1 MMLSWETVAVGMT
14 LSLLVFPLQC
24 GLCWL
29 FRKIRGQV
37 TLDLCA
43 PSSPVCHSVE
53 MDVFLGQSALSG
65 PSFLSLPDTSH
76 TPRRDSS
83 PSSLLGS
90 KAFDSGILAFWEAAG
105 LTQAAHGG
113 GGGRGDG
120 GPPHAGALGGWPS
133 CDSLAKL
140 TLSGS
145 PLDTTFDP
153 SPATLTSEPLGP
165 SPSCGGPTRPLR
177 RKKGLTL
184 PRLAP
189 AGPTNATATLGL
201 GPFPVGPLSPAGRPR
216 PKALAQYPSLT
227 NSFLTQSEEN
237 LLRSIHTEDPEDM
250 KITSSTST
258 STSDSGRYS
267 PRGSSSSSSSSSSSF
282 TNTQSNSCSSWS
294 DGWGSEVKGQG
305 GPWTPASRYRPP
317 SAQSMDSVAST
328 SFPSPSPDHPRSPSA
343 TRIGVARGPAGWLL
357 PGWALRGVYPL
368 VAAVL
373 AVCLGCVALYGRAF
387 PRAVLLL
394 WLASVLT
401 AFLSSALLLEPL
413 KVCVQALLYTVLW
426 QPVDPEVEELLSRE
440 AVVRRPEVEPGAT
453 VRPPWGYGLL
463 QARQEAQKAL
473 ALRSLM
479 KHCVGQLLFLLLVL
493 LVNYQSSPEEGLG
506 RMLRASTQRALNTAP
521 TGGPN
526 LTSLT
531 WFRLLSVDF
540 TLAHPETGLLVCVSL
555 QLRWS
560 PPQRVAP
567 SLTVHPLLVPPDP
580 GPHLQLALTVLLLT
594 SALLL
599 LAGEMHAMAT
609 ERAQYIRQGG
619 HWLQLCL
626 ASLSIATAI
635 LQLQCQSRASG
646 CVQQLRSAAD
656 TFVDFHSVA
665 LLAARASQLA
675 AVLLTLVLLK
685 LLGAVVAG
693 CRWVLLPRVLASA
706 WRELGAAGL
715 LLLLLLT
722 LGAHGGLVV
731 FSSSTE
737 GFSSLRAARVSAVAL
752 LRGRLVLRRLS
763 MAHPVL
769 GPIYTLLLTGDG
781 LWLLARLSGAL
792 LIHSYRTVKATQR
805 PVPQDPDM
813 LGPLPALLQ
822 GRLLP
827 LHPIGALRGLVG
839 VAGPRPRPRP
849 GGPPPARLGRPAG
862 HVRAGEPH
870 HGGGARPGAQPGGGA
885 GPGQGEE
892 EEQGGEEEEEE
903 EEEEVVEEGGDG
915 GGTEETA
922 SGEPREGAGGGA
934 TRCRRAS
941 VLNPRRPRASLPTCA
956 SFDSSPP
963 PGVAPPPPAELRLR
977 VALGRASAV
986 SPPRRRSPLW
996 ALHPGGGV
1004 HPGPRGLPGGLPPGP
1019 STRRGFPPQEEGLAL
1034 GELTVVQHGPR
1045 GPWGPGRDRGVWP
1058 LVRRRPPGARPTQ
1071 ERGDLQGVGRRRSPR
1086 QEEGLELRRSR
1097 EPIDRQEGEPMRN
1110 DLVGVTNGRT
1120 LYYK

>member
-1 MMLSWETVAVGMT
+1 
-14 LSLLVFPLQC
+14 
-24 GLCWL
+24 
-29 FRKIRGQV
+29 
-37 TLDLCA
+37 
-43 PSSPVCHSVE
+43 
-53 MDVFLGQSALSG
+53 
-65 PSFLSLPDTSH
+65 
-76 TPRRDSS
+76 
-83 PSSLLGS
+83 
-90 KAFDSGILAFWEAAG
+90 
-105 LTQAAHGG
+105 
-113 GGGRGDG
+113 
-120 GPPHAGALGGWPS
+120 
-133 CDSLAKL
+133 
-140 TLSGS
+140 
-145 PLDTTFDP
+145 
-153 SPATLTSEPLGP
+153 
-165 SPSCGGPTRPLR
+165 
-177 RKKGLTL
+177 
-184 PRLAP
+184 
-189 AGPTNATATLGL
+189 
-201 GPFPVGPLSPAGRPR
+201 
-216 PKALAQYPSLT
+216 
-227 NSFLTQSEEN
+227 
-237 LLRSIHTEDPEDM
+237 
-250 KITSSTST
+250 
-258 STSDSGRYS
+258 
-267 PRGSSSSSSSSSSSF
+267 
-282 TNTQSNSCSSWS
+282 
-294 DGWGSEVKGQG
+294 
-305 GPWTPASRYRPP
+305 
-317 SAQSMDSVAST
+317 
-328 SFPSPSPDHPRSPSA
+328 
-343 TRIGVARGPAGWLL
+343 
-357 PGWALRGVYPL
+357 
-368 VAAVL
+368 
-373 AVCLGCVALYGRAF
+373 
-387 PRAVLLL
+387 
-394 WLASVLT
+394 
-401 AFLSSALLLEPL
+401 
-413 KVCVQALLYTVLW
+413 
-426 QPVDPEVEELLSRE
+426 
-440 AVVRRPEVEPGAT
+440 
-453 VRPPWGYGLL
+453 
-463 QARQEAQKAL
+463 
-473 ALRSLM
+473 M

-506 RMLRASTQRALNTAP
+506 RMLRASTQRALNTPP

-531 WFRLLSVDF
+531 CCPEAWRWMDRVLVPLLHPNPGPVRLLGLPRLQVTAHLGGAVQVVALGNGSGATRRLLGELSEGGGATAQFRLLSVDF

-693 CRWVLLPRVLASA
+693 CRWVLFPRVLASA

-892 EEQGGEEEEEE
+892 EEQGGEEEEEEE